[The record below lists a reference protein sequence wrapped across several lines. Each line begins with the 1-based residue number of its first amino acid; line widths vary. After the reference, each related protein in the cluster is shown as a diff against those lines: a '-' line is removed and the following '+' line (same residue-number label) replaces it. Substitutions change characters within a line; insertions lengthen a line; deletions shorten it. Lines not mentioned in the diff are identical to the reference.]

1 MINHQNNRKYGTKS
15 YSPFFFFL
23 LNCYNKW
30 LSENWNP
37 SSSCKRN
44 QIMSL
49 SYEAL
54 SGNNSNSNNI
64 KVV

>member
-1 MINHQNNRKYGTKS
+1 MINNQNNRKYGTKS
-15 YSPFFFFL
+15 YFLFFL
-23 LNCYNKW
+23 INCYNKW

-37 SSSCKRN
+37 SSRHKRD

-49 SYEAL
+49 NYKAF
-54 SGNNSNSNNI
+54 SGNNSNLNNI